1 MAADKRKVTVCP
13 DGTIHVEE
21 DPGSGSR
28 AEKSKAP
35 APASGSAPVAP
46 EPAAPSAPARMPAY
60 TWAIVAA
67 AAAVLVLAVVIAVRF
82 AGGGQGSQG
91 ADSSAASA
99 DAAQAPA
106 SSSASAAG
114 ERAFPELTAE
124 EAEERAIAE
133 VRDHID
139 ALVDADAS
147 QLSGAFD
154 AVEERFEENAG
165 AELADVGIG
174 VEQYMRACLAVYGAI
189 SYDHTVYYPDLGE
202 GSAYVVAPS
211 FSTATIAASFG
222 GILDYYSPTDD
233 PADASATVASVTLED
248 FLSEAAS
255 DAGPSETERT
265 YEIAF
270 VIDDNGNAVLDES
283 SWDQFL
289 IDMFEA

>member
-1 MAADKRKVTVCP
+1 M
-13 DGTIHVEE
+13 
-21 DPGSGSR
+21 
-28 AEKSKAP
+28 
-35 APASGSAPVAP
+35 
-46 EPAAPSAPARMPAY
+46 
-60 TWAIVAA
+60 
-67 AAAVLVLAVVIAVRF
+67 
-82 AGGGQGSQG
+82 
-91 ADSSAASA
+91 
-99 DAAQAPA
+99 
-106 SSSASAAG
+106 
-114 ERAFPELTAE
+114 
-124 EAEERAIAE
+124 
-133 VRDHID
+133 RDHID

-233 PADASATVASVTLED
+233 PADATGAVASATLED
-248 FLSEAAS
+248 YLAEAAG
-255 DAGPSETERT
+255 DVGPSETERT

>member
-1 MAADKRKVTVCP
+1 MAADKRKVTVGP

-35 APASGSAPVAP
+35 APAPGSAPVAP

-67 AAAVLVLAVVIAVRF
+67 AAAMLVLAVVIAVRF
-82 AGGGQGSQG
+82 ASGSGAQA
-91 ADSSAASA
+91 ADSSTASS

-106 SSSASAAG
+106 SSSASATG

-147 QLSGAFD
+147 QLSGAFAAIED
-154 AVEERFEENAG
+154 RFEEYAG

-174 VEQYMRACLAVYGAI
+174 VEQYMRSCLAVYGAI

-211 FSTATIAASFG
+211 FSTATIATSFG

-233 PADASATVASVTLED
+233 PADATGAVASATLED
-248 FLSEAAS
+248 YLAEAAS

-270 VIDDNGNAVLDES
+270 VIDDNGNAVLDEN

>member
-1 MAADKRKVTVCP
+1 MAADKRKVTVGP

-21 DPGSGSR
+21 DPGSGSGAGASR
-28 AEKSKAP
+28 AQALGP
-35 APASGSAPVAP
+35 GRASASP
-46 EPAAPSAPARMPAY
+46 EPAPPSASARVPAY

-82 AGGGQGSQG
+82 AGGSGAQA
-91 ADSSAASA
+91 ADSSAASS

-106 SSSASAAG
+106 SSSAAAADKH
-114 ERAFPELTAE
+114 AFPELTAE

-139 ALVDADAS
+139 ALVDSDAS
-147 QLSGAFD
+147 QLSGAFG
-154 AVEERFEENAG
+154 AIEERFEECAG

-174 VEQYMRACLAVYGAI
+174 VEKYMRVCLAVYGAI

-211 FSTATIAASFG
+211 FSTAKIAASFG
-222 GILDYYSPTDD
+222 GILDHYSPTDD
-233 PADASATVASVTLED
+233 PADASATMASVTLED
-248 FLSEAAS
+248 FLSEAVS

-270 VIDDNGNAVLDES
+270 VIDDSGNAVLDES